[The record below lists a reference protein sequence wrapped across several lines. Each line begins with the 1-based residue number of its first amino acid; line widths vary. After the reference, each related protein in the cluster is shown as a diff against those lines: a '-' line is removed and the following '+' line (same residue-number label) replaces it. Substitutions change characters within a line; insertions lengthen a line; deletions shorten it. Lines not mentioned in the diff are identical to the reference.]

1 MKIFTFLTFIFFIS
15 INGHSQCS
23 GGRYESDVF
32 PAVTVTSNIV
42 YGSNISTS
50 GATTSLKLDFY
61 EPTGDTEIKRP
72 LVIFAHGGSFIGG
85 SKTDIDVLE
94 LCTRFAK
101 KGFACASIDYRV
113 GFFPFDSVNSVKAVV
128 RAVQDMKGA
137 LRFFYMNT
145 STNPSLYKIDTTNIF
160 IGGTSAGAITA
171 LHTAYL
177 DKECEM
183 NSHLSSATYNSMGGI
198 DGTSGNA
205 GYSSAV
211 KGVINLCG
219 ALAVYKWLDAG
230 SVPFVSLHGTTDAV
244 VGYNRQIVNPGV
256 PLIYLDGSRMLFEQ
270 AAVVSV
276 PNSFYTFKGAGHV
289 PFAGTSAAQ
298 IAYMDT
304 VVNFTRDF
312 LVDQLGCTA
321 TPLQLANIPAQTA
334 ILYPTIVCGVGGVAN
349 LEEEKT
355 CVIYPNPSEN
365 HIFIESTATIKNI
378 DILDLT
384 GKLLFTAQPTTTI
397 FELKKEGIGEGMFF
411 VKIKTEKGDVTRKII
426 FN

>member
-1 MKIFTFLTFIFFIS
+1 
-15 INGHSQCS
+15 
-23 GGRYESDVF
+23 
-32 PAVTVTSNIV
+32 
-42 YGSNISTS
+42 
-50 GATTSLKLDFY
+50 
-61 EPTGDTEIKRP
+61 
-72 LVIFAHGGSFIGG
+72 
-85 SKTDIDVLE
+85 
-94 LCTRFAK
+94 
-101 KGFACASIDYRV
+101 
-113 GFFPFDSVNSVKAVV
+113 
-128 RAVQDMKGA
+128 
-137 LRFFYMNT
+137 
-145 STNPSLYKIDTTNIF
+145 
-160 IGGTSAGAITA
+160 
-171 LHTAYL
+171 
-177 DKECEM
+177 
-183 NSHLSSATYNSMGGI
+183 MGGI

-205 GYSSAV
+205 GYSSDV

-289 PFAGTSAAQ
+289 PFAGTSATQ

-321 TPLQLANIPAQTA
+321 PPLQLANIPAQTA

-365 HIFIESTATIKNI
+365 SIFIESTATIKNI

-411 VKIKTEKGDVTRKII
+411 VKIKTEKGEVTRKII

>member
-15 INGHSQCS
+15 LNVHSQCS

-42 YGSNISTS
+42 YGSNISSS

-61 EPTGDTEIKRP
+61 EPTGDAEIKRP

-85 SKTDIDVLE
+85 SKTDVDVTE

-101 KGFACASIDYRV
+101 KGFACASIDYRL

-160 IGGTSAGAITA
+160 IGGSSAGAITA

-183 NSHLSSATYNSMGGI
+183 NSHLSSATYNSMGGM

-205 GYSSAV
+205 GYSTNV

-256 PLIYLDGSRMLFEQ
+256 PLIYLDGSRMLYEQ
-270 AAVVSV
+270 AAVASV
-276 PNSFYTFKGAGHV
+276 ANSFYTFKGAGHV
-289 PFAGTSAAQ
+289 PFAGVSAAQ
-298 IAYMDT
+298 VAYMDT

-321 TPLQLANIPAQTA
+321 TPLQLANSPSQTA
-334 ILYPTIVCGVGGVAN
+334 ILYPTIVCGVGGVSN
-349 LEEEKT
+349 IEEET
-355 CVIYPNPSEN
+355 ACMIYPNPSDN
-365 HIFIESTATIKNI
+365 SIFIDSKIAIKNI
-378 DILDLT
+378 DMLDLT
-384 GKLLFTAQPTTTI
+384 GKVVYTEQPNTTM
-397 FELKKEGIGEGMFF
+397 FEINQAGIGKGFFF
-411 VKIKTEKGDVTRKII
+411 VKITTEKGEVTRKII